1 MDEDFDDIIQEFMIE
16 STEGLDQLDRDLVVL
31 EKDPESKETIASIFR
46 TVHTIKGTS
55 GFLSFSKL
63 EKLAHAGENLLSL
76 VRDGKLKVH
85 IGIINILL
93 SMAMGDA
100 VREMLDHIVS
110 SKTEGDGDYSS
121 LIEMITC
128 LAEEDGE
135 ETPVPA
141 PVAVLKIQK
150 EEPPTI
156 EEIDLPQVKPIDEEA
171 ASTKAPATPPVKD
184 VTAKGED
191 EPIELTQLGVNPNE
205 TAAVKVSEG
214 SIRVGVSLLDNL
226 MALVGELVLTR
237 NQILQYTANQEDAN
251 FSAMSQRLN
260 LIATELQEGVMKT
273 RMQPIGNI
281 WNKFPRVVRDL
292 ARQCGKKINLEMEGK
307 ETELDKTLIEAI
319 KDPLT
324 HIVRNSADHGIEL
337 PDVRRAANK
346 PEEGTLL
353 LRAFHEGGK
362 VNIEISDDGGGID
375 FDRVLGK
382 AIKLGLLTESQ
393 AENLT
398 AQEKTNLLFL
408 PGLSTAKNVTNVSG
422 RGVGMD
428 VVKTNIEKIGGSIDI
443 LSKPGEGTTIKIRI
457 PLTLAIIPALT
468 VSCRDERFAI
478 PQVSLL
484 ELVRLENKSVIEF
497 IQGTPVYR
505 LRGNLLPIV
514 FLDEVLELDSGSENG
529 NGSLQDESV
538 SIVVLQADDHQFGL
552 VVDKINDTEEIV
564 VKPLGK
570 TLKEITCYAGATIM
584 GDGQVALILN
594 VMGIANCSRILG
606 KDHNKSMQEADNRL
620 ETAASERQS
629 LLLIESGASSRMA
642 IQLSAISR
650 LEEIPRDSLEL
661 AGSRSVVQYR
671 GEILP
676 LINLDDAIGNQ
687 SARRDENEEDALKI
701 VVYSENGKSVGL
713 IVKNIQDI
721 VEEDFDLKPGMNRRG
736 IIGTAIIQKKVTELL
751 DVSEIIKSA
760 DPNFYGTIGVN

>member
-31 EKDPESKETIASIFR
+31 EQDPESKETIASIFR

-55 GFLSFSKL
+55 GFLSFGKL
-63 EKLAHAGENLLSL
+63 EKVAHAGENLLSL
-76 VRDGKLKVH
+76 IRDGKLKVH
-85 IGIINILL
+85 IGIINTLL
-93 SMAMGDA
+93 SMGDA
-100 VREMLDHIVS
+100 VREVLDQIATN
-110 SKTEGDGDYSS
+110 KTEGDGDYSS

-128 LAEEDGE
+128 LAVEDDE
-135 ETPVPA
+135 ETAGQA
-141 PVAVLKIQK
+141 PVVELKTKK

-156 EEIDLPQVKPIDEEA
+156 DGIGLPELKSIEAEEPS
-171 ASTKAPATPPVKD
+171 ASAKAPVK
-184 VTAKGED
+184 AED
-191 EPIELTQLGVNPNE
+191 EPIELTQFGGNPNE
-205 TAAVKVSEG
+205 SKTVKVTEG
-214 SIRVGVSLLDNL
+214 SIRVGVGLLDKL

-237 NQILQYTANQEDAN
+237 NQILQFTANQDDAN
-251 FSAMSQRLN
+251 FSATTQRLN

-273 RMQPIGNI
+273 RMQPIGNV

-292 ARQCGKKINLEMEGK
+292 ASQCGKKINLVMEGK
-307 ETELDKTLIEAI
+307 DTELDKTLIEAI

-353 LRAFHEGGK
+353 LRALHEGGK
-362 VNIEISDDGGGID
+362 VNIEISDDGGRIN
-375 FDRVLGK
+375 FDRVIEK
-382 AIKLGLLTESQ
+382 ALNLGLLTESQ
-393 AENLT
+393 VEYMT
-398 AQEKTNLLFL
+398 VQEKTNLLFL

-443 LSKPGEGTTIKIRI
+443 QSKPGEGTIIKIRI

-468 VSCRDERFAI
+468 VSCCQERFAI

-484 ELVRLENKSVIEF
+484 ELVRLENKSVIES

-514 FLDEVLELDSGSENG
+514 FLDEVLCLEKGSENG
-529 NGSLQDESV
+529 NGVWQDESV

-584 GDGQVALILN
+584 GDGKVALILD
-594 VMGIANCSRILG
+594 VMGIANSSKILG
-606 KDHNKSMQEADNRL
+606 KDHNKSLL
-620 ETAASERQS
+620 ETDEGLDTVASERQN
-629 LLLIESGASSRMA
+629 LLLIESGSSSRMA
-642 IQLSAISR
+642 IPLSAISR
-650 LEEIPRDSLEL
+650 LEEIPFESLEA
-661 AGSRSVVQYR
+661 AGNRSVVQYR

-676 LINLDDAIGNQ
+676 LINLDDAIGNH
-687 SARRDENEEDALKI
+687 SSSNKNDDDTLKV
-701 VVYSENGKSVGL
+701 VVYSENGRSVGL

-721 VEEDFDLKPGMNRRG
+721 VEEDFELKPGMKRSG
-736 IIGTAIIQKKVTELL
+736 IIGTAIIQNKVTELL
-751 DVSEIIKSA
+751 DVPEIIKSA
-760 DPNFYGTIGVN
+760 DPNFYETIGVN